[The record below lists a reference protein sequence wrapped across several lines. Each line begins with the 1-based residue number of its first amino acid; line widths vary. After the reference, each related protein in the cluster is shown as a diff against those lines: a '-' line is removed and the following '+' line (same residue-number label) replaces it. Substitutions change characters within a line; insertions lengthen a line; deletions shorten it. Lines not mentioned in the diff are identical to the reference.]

1 MTTKVEKS
9 IVVGVPV
16 RTAYNQW
23 TQFEEFPLFMSA
35 VDEVRQLSDDRLLW
49 VARIAGVRR
58 EWEARILEQVPDQK
72 VAWAATEGATN
83 AGTVTFADA
92 GQGTQVTV
100 LLEFEPEGFIEAVG
114 DALGIVRREV
124 EVSLERFKEFIEAR
138 GRETGEW
145 RGSIH
150 EGSGRPTLADAA
162 SSRGD
167 SGKVGDDTAGR
178 GGSRY
183 DLEDPD
189 RDAPRSTVDRSAP
202 TGPAPVA
209 DPAGTYVA
217 GTAAGVGA
225 ARVGDPA
232 LDRVESGLP
241 STGETVPEGGLS
253 EQEAWPAEHRAQS
266 GLSSPGE
273 TVPEGGLTPEDAY
286 IVEHKAETGL
296 SSPGATVPG
305 GGLTPEDE
313 WVVEHKVESGLS
325 SPGPTVEPEPTRDD
339 DRVAIDPEGNTRDT
353 GDPHSPQHGPEVDDP
368 NNPKGHGTG
377 RPLI

>member
-217 GTAAGVGA
+217 GTAAGG
-225 ARVGDPA
+225 RCQVGDPPLIGSSPA
-232 LDRVESGLP
+232 AQHRGNRSRGRP
-241 STGETVPEGGLS
+241 QRAGGLAGRAS
-253 EQEAWPAEHRAQS
+253 GPVRAEQ
-266 GLSSPGE
+266 PGGDG
-273 TVPEGGLTPEDAY
+273 PEGGLTPEDAY
-286 IVEHKAETGL
+286 IVEHKAETG
-296 SSPGATVPG
+296 
-305 GGLTPEDE
+305 
-313 WVVEHKVESGLS
+313 
-325 SPGPTVEPEPTRDD
+325 
-339 DRVAIDPEGNTRDT
+339 
-353 GDPHSPQHGPEVDDP
+353 
-368 NNPKGHGTG
+368 
-377 RPLI
+377 